1 MRIKNVF
8 GRSEPTL
15 SEDERFLENV
25 ASVSEMHLSTA
36 ACIYKC
42 EVKKKKKNLHPSVG
56 TKINGTPF

>member
-42 EVKKKKKNLHPSVG
+42 EVKKKKNLHPSVG